1 MNTIGVIGG
10 GGWGTALAKMCTE
23 KGLPVDIWVREPEI
37 TEEINSRHTNN
48 TFLPGVIL
56 PQALHA
62 NTSLESVVRNKKY
75 LITAV
80 PTQWVRSVARQMAP
94 LVAEDAIIISVS
106 KGLEVQS
113 LKTLTA
119 VLEEEL
125 PGRDPNSIV
134 ALSGPNHAEEVARNI
149 PSATVVA
156 TPVLKYAEQVQ
167 DLLISPRFRVYTN
180 PDRMG
185 VQLGGALKNV
195 IALAAGISDGLG
207 FGDNSKAALVTRG
220 LSEIA
225 RLGAAMGAK
234 TPTFAG
240 LSGMGDLFV
249 TAGSKHS
256 RNAWAGREL
265 GAGKTLK
272 EITAS
277 TKMVVEGVTTTQ
289 AAYQLAKELKIE
301 MPITA
306 ITYQILFEEL
316 PPQDGVG
323 QLMERMR
330 THEMEEVVSA
340 TYSWI

>member
-1 MNTIGVIGG
+1 MIGVIGG
-10 GGWGTALAKMCTE
+10 GGWGTALAKMCAE
-23 KGLPVDIWVREPEI
+23 KGIQVEIWVREPEVVA
-37 TEEINSRHTNN
+37 EINQQHTNN

-56 PQALHA
+56 PNSLQAS
-62 NTSLESVVRNKKY
+62 TSLTDVVKNKRY

-80 PTQWVRSVARQMAP
+80 PTQWVRSVARQMSNIITK
-94 LVAEDAIIISVS
+94 DTIIISVA

-113 LKTLTA
+113 LKTITA
-119 VLEEEL
+119 VLQDEL
-125 PGRDPNSIV
+125 PEHDPNAFV

-156 TPVLKYAEQVQ
+156 TPVLKYAEEVQ

-225 RLGAAMGAK
+225 RLGAALGAK

-249 TAGSKHS
+249 TAASKHS

-265 GAGKTLK
+265 GQGKTLS

-277 TKMVVEGVTTTQ
+277 TKMVVEGVATCQ
-289 AAYQLAKELKIE
+289 AAYQLSQQLKIE

-306 ITYQILFEEL
+306 ITYGILFGGVA
-316 PPQDGVG
+316 PQDGVR

-340 TYSWI
+340 TYSWL